1 MTLSVSFKNL
11 LVGLIFVGIGI
22 AFGYAA
28 SGYAIGTLLRMGPGY
43 FPLILAAI
51 LILLGGTIFVQALF
65 SGPDEV
71 AIGRI
76 PWFGI
81 FLLCGALIFFGLTVR
96 GLGLMPSLFITVF
109 LSAFASSKTNI
120 VSALVMA
127 ALMTALCM
135 VIFVWALGLPLPMLG
150 PWLPL

>member
-11 LVGLIFVGIGI
+11 LVGLIFIGIGV

-28 SGYAIGTLLRMGPGY
+28 LGYTIGTLLRMGPGY
-43 FPLILAAI
+43 FPLILAGI
-51 LILLGGTIFVQALF
+51 LILLGATIFVQALF
-65 SGPDEV
+65 SGPDAVE
-71 AIGRI
+71 IGRI

-81 FLLCGALIFFGLTVR
+81 ALLCGALVFFGLTVR
-96 GLGLMPSLFITVF
+96 GLGLLPSLFITVF

-135 VIFVWALGLPLPMLG
+135 AIFVWALGLPLPMFG

>member
-1 MTLSVSFKNL
+1 MTLSVSIKNL
-11 LVGLIFVGIGI
+11 LVGLIFIGIGI

-28 SGYAIGTLLRMGPGY
+28 SGYTIGTLLRMGPGY

-51 LILLGGTIFVQALF
+51 LILLGATIFVQGLF

-71 AIGRI
+71 AIGRV

-81 FLLCGALIFFGLTVR
+81 LLLCGSLVFFGSTVR
-96 GLGLMPSLFITVF
+96 GLGLLPSLFITVF
-109 LSAFASSKTNI
+109 FSAFASSKTNVI
-120 VSALVMA
+120 SALIIA
-127 ALMTALCM
+127 TLMTALCM